1 MHPDLS
7 PRDRDVELERVY
19 SIARIVGGVLALIV
33 APFMGGIWYPG
44 VVLLTVYLALCGAG
58 LAYAWQRV
66 RTLRGRDRLRW
77 TGIALDVGAAGIAVA
92 LLSRDPSWSALLV
105 VPLLVFVSTLRAGI
119 PGGVF
124 ATIALSVIDIAASLL
139 REQLYGYA
147 LDPAFLAFQLGLF
160 WLALLLFASI
170 LRETETL
177 QTLRSD
183 LLAPL
188 LMAQE
193 QVGDAV
199 LIRDGERFIFVGDA
213 IQRIT
218 GQAPADFAKLG
229 NILDLIPADERR
241 AVEQRLELP
250 GPDHFETHLV
260 HRDGR
265 HVPVEVVRTR
275 VSRAGE
281 TRVVAIVRD
290 ITERRAIAE
299 SLEFSATHD
308 QLTGLPNR
316 VVIARAMDAVKEE
329 RAALLLVDLAHFG
342 DVSERFGH
350 AASDELLRHAAVR
363 IRAHLRSMDTLG
375 HVGAD
380 DFAIV
385 LPGADALAATRMAR
399 DLAAAFAEPFDIVG
413 RPLLT
418 RANFGIAVRPD
429 HGPDAL
435 TLLRCSEV
443 AVGHAAATGGGIAVY
458 DAFRD
463 AERAERMTLL
473 AELQDVIAR
482 HALTIAYQPSVDV
495 STGAPVALEALA
507 RWQHPTRG
515 PIPPSTFIP
524 LAEYSGLITSV
535 TRQMLYG
542 ALEACRSWH
551 DAGEQLAVAV
561 NVSLRDLGDP
571 EFPTLVRDSLG
582 TLEPRFLI
590 LEITESL
597 VIADREHV
605 MRTLAQLRD
614 MGVRLALDDFG
625 SGLSSLT
632 QLHEL
637 PVSQVKLD
645 RVFAQRLSA
654 SGGDSVARAA
664 IELAHALG
672 LEAVAEG
679 VEDPATLA
687 RLGELSCDLAQ
698 GFLLAAPMPPEDV
711 LDWVRAQRRR
721 SIRAVIA

>member
-1 MHPDLS
+1 VHPDLS
-7 PRDRDVELERVY
+7 ARDRDVELERAY
-19 SIARIVGGVLALIV
+19 SVARIVGAVLALIL
-33 APFMGGIWYPG
+33 APFMSGIWYPG
-44 VVLLTVYLALCGAG
+44 VVLLTIYLAACGFG
-58 LAYAWQRV
+58 LGYAWRRV
-66 RTLRGRDRLRW
+66 TTRAGRVRLRW
-77 TGIALDVGAAGIAVA
+77 SGIALDVGAAGIAIA
-92 LLSRDPSWSALLV
+92 LLSKDPNWSALLV
-105 VPLLVFVSTLRAGI
+105 VPLLIFVSTLRAGI
-119 PGGVF
+119 RGGV
-124 ATIALSVIDIAASLL
+124 AAAAALSAIVVVASLL
-139 REQLYGYA
+139 RQQAYGYA
-147 LDPAFLAFQLGLF
+147 IDPPFLAFQLGLF
-160 WLALLLFASI
+160 WLSLLLFVSI

-193 QVGDAV
+193 QIGDAV
-199 LIRDGERFIFVGDA
+199 LIRDGERFIFVGEA

-218 GQAPADFAKLG
+218 GHATDDFAKLG
-229 NILDLIPADERR
+229 NVLDLIPADERH
-241 AVEQRLELP
+241 AVEQRLGLA
-250 GPDHFETHLV
+250 GPDRFETHLV
-260 HRDGR
+260 HRNGR
-265 HVPVEVVRTR
+265 HVPVEVARTK

-290 ITERRAIAE
+290 VTERRAVAE
-299 SLEFSATHD
+299 SLEFTATHD

-316 VVIARAMDAVKEE
+316 VVIARALDAVKEE
-329 RAALLLVDLAHFG
+329 RAALVLVDLAHFG

-380 DFAIV
+380 DFAVV
-385 LPGADALAATRMAR
+385 LPGADAVAATRMAR
-399 DLAAAFAEPFDIVG
+399 DLAEAFTEPFDIVG

-418 RANFGIAVRPD
+418 RANFGIAMRPE
-429 HGPDAL
+429 HGRDAL

-443 AVGHAAATGGGIAVY
+443 AVGHAAASGGGIAVY
-458 DAFRD
+458 DAERD

-473 AELQDVIAR
+473 AELQDVITR
-482 HALTIAYQPSVDV
+482 GGLSIAFQPSIDV
-495 STGAPVALEALA
+495 RTGVPVALEALA
-507 RWQHPTRG
+507 RWEHPTRG

-535 TRQMLYG
+535 TRQMLQG
-542 ALEACRSWH
+542 ALDACRAWH
-551 DAGEQLAVAV
+551 DAGEELAVAV
-561 NVSLRDLGDP
+561 NVSLRDLSDV
-571 EFPTLVRDSLG
+571 EFPSLVRESLG
-582 TLEPRFLI
+582 ALDPRYLI
-590 LEITESL
+590 LEITESQ

-637 PVSQVKLD
+637 PVTQVKLD

-654 SGGDSVARAA
+654 AGGDSVARAA

-679 VEDPATLA
+679 VEDSATLL
-687 RLGELSCDLAQ
+687 RLGELTCDLAQ
-698 GFLLAAPMPPEDV
+698 GYLMAIPMPPEDV
-711 LDWVRAQRRR
+711 LGWVRTQRRR
-721 SIRAVIA
+721 SIRAVSA

>member
-7 PRDRDVELERVY
+7 PRDRDVELEKTY
-19 SIARIVGGVLALIV
+19 SAARIAGAVFALVL
-33 APFMGGIWYPG
+33 APFMNGIPYAG
-44 VVLLTVYLALCGAG
+44 VVILTAYLAACGFG
-58 LAYAWQRV
+58 LGYAWRRV
-66 RTLRGRDRLRW
+66 STSRERGTLRW
-77 TGIALDVGAAGIAVA
+77 VGIGLDVGAAAIAVA
-92 LLSRDPSWSALLV
+92 ILSIDRSWSALLV
-105 VPLLVFVSTLRAGI
+105 VPLLVFVSTLRAGLR
-119 PGGVF
+119 GGIF
-124 ATIALSVIDIAASLL
+124 ATATLSLVVVVASVA
-139 REQLYGYA
+139 RQQLYGYVV
-147 LDPAFLAFQLGLF
+147 DPPYVVFEIGLF
-160 WLALLLFASI
+160 WLALLLFGFV

-213 IQRIT
+213 MQRIT
-218 GQAPADFAKLG
+218 GHAPNEFAKLG
-229 NILDLIPADERR
+229 NVLDLVPADERK
-241 AVEQRLELP
+241 AVERRLESE
-250 GPDHFETHLV
+250 GPDRFETHLV

-265 HVPVEVVRTR
+265 HVPVEVVRTK

-299 SLEFSATHD
+299 SLEFTATHD

-316 VVIARAMDAVKEE
+316 VVIARALDAVKEE
-329 RAALLLVDLAHFG
+329 RVALLLVDLAHFG

-350 AASDELLRHAAVR
+350 AASDELLRHVAVR

-385 LPGADALAATRMAR
+385 LPGADAVAASRMAR
-399 DLAAAFAEPFDIVG
+399 DLAEAFAAPFDIVG

-418 RANFGIAVRPD
+418 RANFGIAMRPD
-429 HGPDAL
+429 HGRDAL

-443 AVGHAAATGGGIAVY
+443 AVGHAAASGGGIAVY
-458 DAFRD
+458 DAERD

-482 HALTIAYQPSVDV
+482 QGLSIAFQPSVDV
-495 STGAPVALEALA
+495 RTGAPVALEALA
-507 RWQHPTRG
+507 RWDHPTRG
-515 PIPPSTFIP
+515 AIPPSTFIP

-535 TRQMLYG
+535 TRQMLQG
-542 ALEACRSWH
+542 ALAACRSWQ
-551 DAGEQLAVAV
+551 DAGEELAVAV
-561 NVSLRDLGDP
+561 NVSLRDLSDA
-571 EFPTLVRDSLG
+571 EFPSLVRQSLG
-582 TLEPRFLI
+582 SLDPRFLV
-590 LEITESL
+590 LEITESQ

-637 PVSQVKLD
+637 PVTQVKLD
-645 RVFAQRLSA
+645 RVFAQRLSTA
-654 SGGDSVARAA
+654 GGDSVARAA

-679 VEDPATLA
+679 VEDPATLS
-687 RLGELSCDLAQ
+687 RLGELTCDLAQ
-698 GFLLAAPMPPEDV
+698 GYLLATPMPPEDV
-711 LDWVRAQRRR
+711 LGWVRTQRRR
-721 SIRAVIA
+721 AIRAVSA

>member
-7 PRDRDVELERVY
+7 ARDRDVEFERVY
-19 SIARIVGGVLALIV
+19 SFARVVGAVLALV
-33 APFMGGIWYPG
+33 LAPFMTGIWYPG
-44 VVLLTVYLALCGAG
+44 VVLLTVYLAVCSFG
-58 LAYAWQRV
+58 LAYAWRRV
-66 RTLRGRDRLRW
+66 ATSAARARLRW
-77 TGIALDVGAAGIAVA
+77 TALLLDVGAAAIAVA
-92 LLSRDPSWSALLV
+92 LLSVDRSWSALLV
-105 VPLLVFVSTLRAGI
+105 VPLLIFVSTLRAGTR
-119 PGGVF
+119 GGVV
-124 ATIALSVIDIAASLL
+124 ATFVLSAIVLTATVL
-139 REQLYGYA
+139 REQVFGYA
-147 LDPAFLAFQLGLF
+147 IDPAFVTFQVGLF
-160 WLALLLFASI
+160 WLALLLFVSI

-188 LMAQE
+188 LLAQQ

-218 GQAPADFAKLG
+218 GHSPADFAKLG
-229 NILDLIPADERR
+229 NILDLVPAGERG
-241 AVEQRLELP
+241 AVEQRLEYA

-299 SLEFSATHD
+299 SLEFTATHD

-350 AASDELLRHAAVR
+350 AASDELLRHVAVR

-385 LPGADALAATRMAR
+385 LPGADALVATRMAR
-399 DLAAAFAEPFDIVG
+399 DLAAAFSEPFDIVG

-429 HGPDAL
+429 HGRDAL

-443 AVGHAAATGGGIAVY
+443 AVGHASTSGGGVAVY
-458 DAFRD
+458 DAYRD

-473 AELQDVIAR
+473 AELQDVITR
-482 HALTIAYQPSVDV
+482 HALSIAYQPSVDV
-495 STGAPVALEALA
+495 RTGAPLALEALA

-515 PIPPSTFIP
+515 SIPPSTFIP

-535 TRQMLYG
+535 TRQMLQG
-542 ALEACRSWH
+542 ALAACRSWH
-551 DAGEQLAVAV
+551 EAGEQLSVAV
-561 NVSLRDLGDP
+561 NVSLRDLGDV
-571 EFPTLVRDSLG
+571 EFPSLVRDSLG
-582 TLEPRFLI
+582 GLDPRFLT

-672 LEAVAEG
+672 LEVVAEG

-687 RLGELSCDLAQ
+687 RLGELTCDLAQ
-698 GFLLAAPMPPEDV
+698 GYLVAMPMPAESV
-711 LDWVRAQRRR
+711 LDWIVAQRRR
-721 SIRAVIA
+721 AIRAITA

>member
-1 MHPDLS
+1 VHPDLS
-7 PRDRDVELERVY
+7 APDRDVELERGY
-19 SIARIVGGVLALIV
+19 SIARIVGAVLALV
-33 APFMGGIWYPG
+33 LAPFMGGIWYPG
-44 VVLLTVYLALCGAG
+44 VLALAAYLGACSFG
-58 LAYAWQRV
+58 LSYAWRRAV
-66 RTLRGRDRLRW
+66 AEEARLRLRW
-77 TGIALDVGAAGIAVA
+77 AGIALDIGAVIIALAVLA
-92 LLSRDPSWSALLV
+92 NDPSWTALLV
-105 VPLLVFVSTLRAGI
+105 VPLLVFVSTMRAGTR
-119 PGGVF
+119 GGIAAA
-124 ATIALSVIDIAASLL
+124 ATLSVIDVVGTLL
-139 REQLYGYA
+139 RHQAYGF
-147 LDPAFLAFQLGLF
+147 PIEPVFLTFQLGLF
-160 WLALLLFASI
+160 WLAVVVFAMVM
-170 LRETETL
+170 RETVTL

-213 IQRIT
+213 MERIT
-218 GQAPADFAKLG
+218 GHAPDEFAKLG
-229 NILDLIPADERR
+229 NILDLVPADERA
-241 AVEQRLELP
+241 AVEERLALE
-250 GPDHFETHLV
+250 GPDRFETHLV

-275 VSRAGE
+275 VSRGGG

-290 ITERRAIAE
+290 ITDRRAIAE

-329 RAALLLVDLAHFG
+329 RVALLLVDLAHFG

-363 IRAHLRSMDTLG
+363 IREHLRSLDTLG

-385 LPGADALAATRMAR
+385 LPGADAVAATRMAR
-399 DLAAAFAEPFDIVG
+399 DLEAAFAEPFDIVG

-429 HGPDAL
+429 HGRDAL

-458 DAFRD
+458 DAARD

-473 AELQDVIAR
+473 AELQDVIGR
-482 HALTIAYQPSVDV
+482 NALSIAFQPSVDV
-495 STGAPVALEALA
+495 RTGAPVALEALA
-507 RWQHPTRG
+507 RWVHPTRG
-515 PIPPSTFIP
+515 AIPPSTFIP

-535 TRQMLYG
+535 TRQMLRG
-542 ALEACRSWH
+542 AIDACRSWH
-551 DAGEQLAVAV
+551 EAGEQLAVAV

-571 EFPTLVRDSLG
+571 EFPTLVREMLG
-582 TLEPRFLI
+582 GLDPRFLV

-637 PVSQVKLD
+637 PVAQVKLD

-679 VEDPATLA
+679 VEDAATLS

-698 GFLLAAPMPPEDV
+698 GYLLATPMPPEEV

-721 SIRAVIA
+721 AIRAVTA